1 MGVTEL
7 RREER
12 SPTSRVETIGKS
24 PDTRHH
30 PLSNGRGHASGHGS
44 VRVNGRASAHGNVM
58 LRFGQ
63 GACHVHVSA
72 LTHAFDFL
80 AHGNSQNFSI

>member
-44 VRVNGRASAHGNVM
+44 VRVNGRASAHGNVHAAVWTRSLSRAC
-58 LRFGQ
+58 LRSYT
-63 GACHVHVSA
+63 CV
-72 LTHAFDFL
+72 
-80 AHGNSQNFSI
+80 